1 MAFLNVRERR
11 VETTIA
17 YIGPFGAGKAT
28 NLEQLGRHAGARGV
42 EAQRA
47 ASDELGETIALDW
60 HPPSALQ
67 FRDCGLSVRVVASQG
82 PPTAP
87 QLRALL
93 RAADGV
99 VLVLDAHPSARD
111 ANRASAELV
120 RALIEPER
128 RTTLPVLVQVNKVD
142 LAEARAAAEVAAE
155 LGAEWPHVEAAA
167 SAGDGVVETLERA
180 LRDVLTSL
188 ESAGSDPERE
198 TMRPPAGTPPAR
210 VEGNPLLAAL
220 RQVLRDTVV
229 EHVAELERRFVA
241 QTLSAIEGRFA
252 AETIAAIEARTPA
265 RGSDH
270 EALAELRRQLEES
283 RAEMLGVVAELRG
296 ELEQSRRETRGEL
309 AELRAELAP
318 LPELSARVVAR
329 VDELGGALTRSK
341 EQLKVD
347 VLSALDARSRSDR
360 DLAAASL
367 LPLRKSI
374 DALGAELKSLELRDG
389 LVEIGRDLGALRGQV
404 EPIGKIAITLRELGE
419 NLGRE
424 AAARRTQL
432 EPLAVAVQKLDALDV
447 AVRREL
453 GEAVSARIARVELAL
468 AEHGADVQEAH
479 TRADDAVAELRNQIT
494 ELLDELKKR
503 AKKGWFG

>member
-28 NLEQLGRHAGARGV
+28 NLEQLGRHVGARGTSA
-42 EAQRA
+42 ERA
-47 ASDELGETIALDW
+47 AHDEFGDTIALDW
-60 HPPSALQ
+60 SPPSELQ

-82 PPTAP
+82 PPTAER
-87 QLRALL
+87 LRALL

-111 ANRASAELV
+111 ANRESAELV

-128 RTTLPVLVQVNKVD
+128 RATLPVLVQVNKVD
-142 LAEARAAAEVAAE
+142 LADARDPAEIAAE
-155 LGAEWPHVEAAA
+155 LGNAWPHVEAAA
-167 SAGDGVVETLERA
+167 KSGDGVLETLERA
-180 LRDVLTSL
+180 LRDVLASL
-188 ESAGSDPERE
+188 ERGGSDPERE
-198 TMRPPAGTPPAR
+198 TVRPPAGGLAAR
-210 VEGNPLLAAL
+210 VDANPLLTAL

-229 EHVAELERRFVA
+229 EHVAELERRFLA
-241 QTLSAIEGRFA
+241 QTLSAIEGRFV
-252 AETIAAIEARTPA
+252 AETVAAIEARTPA
-265 RGSDH
+265 RGSDD
-270 EALAELRRQLEES
+270 EAIAELRRQLEQSRTDTLGVIGEL
-283 RAEMLGVVAELRG
+283 RAELELA
-296 ELEQSRRETRGEL
+296 RRETRAEL
-309 AELRAELAP
+309 AELRAELTP

-329 VDELGGALTRSK
+329 LDELGGALTRSK

-374 DALGAELKSLELRDG
+374 DSLGAELKSLELRDG
-389 LVEIGRDLGALRGQV
+389 LVEVGRDLGALRGQV
-404 EPIGKIAITLRELGE
+404 EPIGKIAIAVRELGE

-432 EPLAVAVQKLDALDV
+432 EPLAVAVQKVDALDV

-453 GEAVSARIARVELAL
+453 GEAISARIARVELAL